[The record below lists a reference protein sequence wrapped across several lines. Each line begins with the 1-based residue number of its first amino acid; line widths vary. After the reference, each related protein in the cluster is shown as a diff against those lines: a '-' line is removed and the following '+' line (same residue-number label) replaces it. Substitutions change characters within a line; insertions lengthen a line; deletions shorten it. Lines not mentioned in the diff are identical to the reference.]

1 MLETELKAMLTKELY
16 NTVNKMYPWDSQK
29 LQKNF
34 YYFDKHETLL
44 KNRSVFRIRQ
54 KDGDFKIQVKIHK
67 NSDSPLQICEELEY
81 TADCAPE
88 QIEAEKAAEYTGLKT
103 GELYRAGFN
112 ETLRNSFMWNETTEI
127 CLDKTTYFDVTDY
140 EIEIEY
146 KGELPQELIDE
157 LDKAGVKFD
166 KSSVGKYSRFLK
178 RLSEMS
184 RNE

>member
-16 NTVNKMYPWDSQK
+16 DTVDKMYPWESRK

-34 YYFDKHETLL
+34 YYLDNGSVLL
-44 KNRSVFRIRQ
+44 NNRSVFRIRQ
-54 KDGDFKIQVKIHK
+54 KDDCFKIQVKIHK

-81 TADCAPE
+81 PTDCAPE
-88 QIEAEKAAEYTGLKT
+88 KINEKRAAEYTGLET

-140 EIEIEY
+140 EIEVEY
-146 KGELPQELIDE
+146 TGELPVKLIDE
-157 LDKAGVKFD
+157 LNSAGIKFN
-166 KSSVGKYSRFLK
+166 KSSVGKYSRFLS
-178 RLSEMS
+178 RLSEIK
-184 RNE
+184 NG